1 MICFLLSGMFLHSC
15 TTMQVNAIQSCH
27 KYDRIVLNIK
37 NNTSSNKMIALK
49 NNKYKFRKAMEQLKE
64 ISSDSNLFVVDCYEI
79 ILYNHGTLV
88 KEYVTDGH
96 ILIDQHEK
104 KIFKSDVDLLYEY
117 WGILEEN
124 ACQ

>member
-1 MICFLLSGMFLHSC
+1 
-15 TTMQVNAIQSCH
+15 
-27 KYDRIVLNIK
+27 
-37 NNTSSNKMIALK
+37 MIALK
-49 NNKYKFRKAMEQLKE
+49 NNKYKFRKEMEQLKE

-104 KIFKSDVDLLYEY
+104 KIFKSDVDLLYKY